1 MHVGSTLGRNDEQ
14 EATDA
19 GVDNDAGPLP
29 RHSHDDDDDDDDW
42 LRGTEGVEQRHWTPR
57 DGVRPWPSLSP
68 WPWPNADVSSFHSE
82 DSAQKKMPLIIDLI
96 LTNAVL

>member
-1 MHVGSTLGRNDEQ
+1 VYDRVAQSTEELTLMTSADKASLCEPRNRNGRMHVGSTLGRNDEQ

-42 LRGTEGVEQRHWTPR
+42 LRGTEGVEQRH
-57 DGVRPWPSLSP
+57 
-68 WPWPNADVSSFHSE
+68 
-82 DSAQKKMPLIIDLI
+82 
-96 LTNAVL
+96 